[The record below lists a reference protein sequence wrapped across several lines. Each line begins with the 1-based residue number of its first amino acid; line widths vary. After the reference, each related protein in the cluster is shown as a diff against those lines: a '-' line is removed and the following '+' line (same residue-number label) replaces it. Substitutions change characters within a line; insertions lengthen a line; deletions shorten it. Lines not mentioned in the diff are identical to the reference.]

1 MGNSPFKI
9 VSSPSP
15 HLWVLVFG
23 HEYWVS
29 FLARAPV
36 CACALKS
43 LPLPRLKVHLGWYL
57 ILGLLAFPSL
67 VLEISGLYDLLPL
80 SYGMAGLWRYYRD
93 TGVLWL
99 QAAASR
105 PRGAF
110 ASLLGYSTP
119 FWQLLQK

>member
-1 MGNSPFKI
+1 M
-9 VSSPSP
+9 
-15 HLWVLVFG
+15 
-23 HEYWVS
+23 
-29 FLARAPV
+29 
-36 CACALKS
+36 
-43 LPLPRLKVHLGWYL
+43 HLGWYL

-67 VLEISGLYDLLPL
+67 VPETSGLNLLPL

-99 QAAASR
+99 QSAASR
-105 PRGAF
+105 PKGAF